1 WGYADRSETSAPS
14 DSSLGLKFGRLTRNA
29 VAAVN
34 GPRVAT
40 TAPVPA
46 ALPTSRSPR
55 ITAALGFVLDR
66 FRYEA
71 GSATPAS
78 SLKSPTH
85 CSSTRPPTSNCGLRV
100 TKSMLRRGEWETVRS
115 IVTDAEL

>member
-1 WGYADRSETSAPS
+1 MPEASAVTSWPKLLMVNWRNPPCAARASASGYADRSETSAPS
-14 DSSLGLKFGRLTRNA
+14 DSSLGLKFGTLTRKA

-40 TAPVPA
+40 TAPVPD

-55 ITAALGFVLDR
+55 TTAALGFVLDR

-71 GSATPAS
+71 G
-78 SLKSPTH
+78 
-85 CSSTRPPTSNCGLRV
+85 
-100 TKSMLRRGEWETVRS
+100 
-115 IVTDAEL
+115 